1 MKKGDYKLPGTLS
14 TPVLFLIFNRPKLTS
29 HVFKA
34 IQKVKPLR
42 LFIAAD
48 GPLADRPDDADLCN
62 RARKIA
68 TAVDWECEVNTLFRE
83 RNLGCQRAVSSA
95 IDWFFENVDEGIILE
110 DDCLPHQTFFWF
122 CQELL
127 ERYKD
132 DERIF
137 VISGNNFQ
145 KGQKRTEYSYY
156 FSLFNHCWGWAT
168 YKRAWQYFDFDL
180 RLWPKINQEKYLPDI
195 LADKN
200 TYNYWKK
207 IYQDVFDGKINSWAY
222 RWTFACWV
230 QSGLSVL
237 PKINLVQ
244 NIGFGKDATHTKGNG
259 SIESLPAHAM
269 DFPLDHPPVMI
280 RNVQADQFTQQNH
293 FGNPSLL
300 CKTIMSCLRIAGLK
314 S

>member
-1 MKKGDYKLPGTLS
+1 MNKGDSKPPCTLS
-14 TPVLFLIFNRPKLTS
+14 TPVLFLIFNRPELTFQ
-29 HVFKA
+29 VLKA

-48 GPLADRPDDADLCN
+48 GPRIDKPEDVDRCA
-62 RARKIA
+62 RAREIA
-68 TAVDWECEVNTLFRE
+68 TAVNWECEVKTLFRE
-83 RNLGCQRAVSSA
+83 RNLGCQRAVSGA
-95 IDWFFENVDEGIILE
+95 IDWFFENVNEGIILE

-127 ERYKD
+127 DRYKD

-145 KGQKRTEYSYY
+145 KDQNRTGYSYY

-168 YKRAWQYFDFDL
+168 FKRAWQYFDFDL
-180 RLWPKINQEKYLPDI
+180 RLWQKIKQDKYLSDI

-200 TYNYWKK
+200 AYKYWEK
-207 IYQDVFDGKINSWAY
+207 IYQNVFDGKINSWAY

-244 NIGFGKDATHTKGNG
+244 NIGFGEDATHTRGNG
-259 SIESLPAHAM
+259 NLLSLPAHEM
-269 DFPLDHPPVMI
+269 DFPLIHPPVMI
-280 RNVQADQFTQQNH
+280 RDVRADRFTQQNH
-293 FGNPSLL
+293 FAGPSLL
-300 CKTIMSCLRIAGLK
+300 RKIIMRSLRLAGFR

>member
-1 MKKGDYKLPGTLS
+1 MNKGGFKRQHIIS
-14 TPVLFLIFNRPKLTS
+14 TPVLFLIFNRPESTFQ
-29 HVFKA
+29 VFKA

-48 GPLADRPDDADLCN
+48 GPRLDKPEDVNLCAK
-62 RARKIA
+62 AREIA
-68 TAVDWECEVNTLFRE
+68 TAVDWECDLKTLFRD

-95 IDWFFENVDEGIILE
+95 IDWFFENVNEGIILE

-127 ERYKD
+127 DRYKA

-145 KGQKRTEYSYY
+145 KGQKHTGYSYY

-168 YKRAWQYFDFDL
+168 FKRAWQYFDFDL
-180 RLWPKINQEKYLPDI
+180 SLWQEIKQDKYLRDI
-195 LADKN
+195 LADKKA
-200 TYNYWKK
+200 YKYWEK
-207 IYQDVFDGKINSWAY
+207 IFQNVLDGKINSWAY

-244 NIGFGKDATHTKGNG
+244 NIGFGKDATHTKGSGNLL
-259 SIESLPAHAM
+259 SLPAHAM
-269 DFPLDHPPVMI
+269 DFPLIHPPVMI
-280 RNVQADQFTQQNH
+280 RDVQADRFTQQNH
-293 FGNPSLL
+293 FSNPSLL
-300 CKTIMSCLRIAGLK
+300 RKIIMRCSRFAGLRL
-314 S
+314 